1 MRNLLKFDPVEQQT
15 AAWTDDVVYEVYK
28 HDAMVSLP
36 KPIIEAS
43 LRHLKQKFAGRK
55 SNG

>member
-28 HDAMVSLP
+28 HDAIISLP